1 MCGVVTVD
9 PPDARTARDAMDV
22 LVVDDNLADTALLCT
37 VFEDLKLVHRL
48 HVVTDG
54 EAALSFL
61 HKRGEHAHAPRPDLV
76 LLDLNL
82 PKVHGHAVLQQVKA
96 HADLR
101 TIPVMV
107 FSSSA
112 AAGDIANSYEHG
124 ANAYLV
130 KPLELEDLEAL
141 VRALAAFWCT
151 RVAPMPR
158 NFQRLD
164 S

>member
-1 MCGVVTVD
+1 
-9 PPDARTARDAMDV
+9 MDV

-37 VFEDLKLVHRL
+37 VFEDLKLTHRL
-48 HVVTDG
+48 HVVSDG

-61 HKRGEHAHAPRPDLV
+61 HQRGEHSHAPRPDLV

-96 HADLR
+96 NADLR

-112 AAGDIANSYEHG
+112 AAGDIAGSYERG

-130 KPLELEDLEAL
+130 KPLELEDLEEL
-141 VRALAAFWCT
+141 VRTLAAFWGN

-158 NFQRLD
+158 DFQRVE

>member
-1 MCGVVTVD
+1 MCGAVNVD
-9 PPDARTARDAMDV
+9 QRDPLDV

-37 VFEDLKLVHRL
+37 VFQDLQLMHRL
-48 HVVTDG
+48 HIVSDG

-82 PKVHGHAVLQQVKA
+82 PKVHGRDVLQQVKA
-96 HADLR
+96 SADLK
-101 TIPVMV
+101 TIPVMI
-107 FSSSA
+107 FSSSQA
-112 AAGDIANSYEHG
+112 ACDIADSYEHG

-130 KPLELEDLEAL
+130 KPLELEDLEDL
-141 VRALAAFWCT
+141 VRALAAFWCNH
-151 RVAPMPR
+151 VAPMPR
-158 NFQRLD
+158 HFHRAE